1 LIRFIIRRLLS
12 GLLILFLFQT
22 AIFFIVQ
29 IILPGDFVSHL
40 ILGLTLSEA
49 QEMRE
54 AIGLDQPLWE
64 QYLAWLMSLLQ
75 GDLGRSYTWFGGS
88 GASVVSILK
97 SVVPAS
103 ILVFGLG
110 TLIAFMIGQWLG
122 KVTAWRG
129 PGFVSGSVT
138 FSAIALYTSFPPWL
152 AFLMI
157 YFLVNRFGLLPRFFD
172 NSLWMRSDL
181 SLNEVMLAMTYTLI
195 FAFVNMLIIRAIYQM
210 LKRRAFPSVVFVS
223 LLIAIWVGT
232 WQWMGIFPYALNIA
246 QVAALPL
253 LAFVLLSFGEI
264 LLIMRASVLD
274 TMHEPYIVTA
284 RAKGLPDRVVR
295 DRHVTRNAILPVIS
309 ALLIRLPILLTGAV
323 MIEQSLNWEGIGT
336 TLFFAVGRQDIF
348 VVMGLILV
356 IGVISIVTRII
367 LDITHA
373 ALDPRIRYD
382 TTAQRQHL

>member
-1 LIRFIIRRLLS
+1 MIRFIIKRLLS

-22 AIFFIVQ
+22 AVFFIVQ

-49 QEMRE
+49 QEMR
-54 AIGLDQPLWE
+54 AALGLNLPLWE
-64 QYLAWLMSLLQ
+64 RYLAWLMSLLQ
-75 GDLGRSYTWFGGS
+75 GDLGISYSNFGVGT
-88 GASVVSILK
+88 SVMTILK
-97 SVVPAS
+97 TAIPAS

-110 TLIAFMIGQWLG
+110 TLIAFVIGQWLG
-122 KVTAWRG
+122 KVTAWQG
-129 PGFVSGSVT
+129 PGFLSGSVT

-152 AFLMI
+152 AFLMV
-157 YFLVNRFGLLPRFFD
+157 YFLVNRFGLLPRYFD
-172 NSLWMRSDL
+172 NNLWMRAGIGVD
-181 SLNEVMLAMTYTLI
+181 EVMLAMTYTLI
-195 FAFVNMLIIRAIYQM
+195 FAVINLFIIRAIFQ
-210 LKRRAFPSVVFVS
+210 LLVKRAFPNVVFVA

-232 WQWMGIFPYALNIA
+232 WQWMGIYPYALNVA

-274 TMHEPYIVTA
+274 TMHEPYITTA
-284 RAKGLPDRVVR
+284 RAKGLPDHVVR

-323 MIEQSLNWEGIGT
+323 MIEQSLDWEGIGT

-348 VVMGLILV
+348 VVMGLTLV
-356 IGVISIVTRII
+356 IGTISLVTRII
-367 LDITHA
+367 LDIIHA

-382 TTAQRQHL
+382 TSAQRLYL

>member
-1 LIRFIIRRLLS
+1 MIRFIIKRLLS

-22 AIFFIVQ
+22 AVFFIVQ
-29 IILPGDFVSHL
+29 IILPGDLVSHFV
-40 ILGLTLSEA
+40 LGLTLSEA

-64 QYLAWLMSLLQ
+64 QYLAWVMSLLQ
-75 GDLGRSYTWFGGS
+75 GDLGRSYTVFGGS
-88 GASVVSILK
+88 GASVVAILK

-122 KVTAWRG
+122 KVTAWQG

-138 FSAIALYTSFPPWL
+138 FGAIALYTSFPPWL

-172 NSLWMRSDL
+172 NSLWMRAEL
-181 SLNEVMLAMTYTLI
+181 SVEEVMLAMTYTLV
-195 FAFVNMLIIRAIYQM
+195 FAFVNVLIIRTIYQ
-210 LKRRAFPSVVFVS
+210 LLVRRAFPTVLFVA
-223 LLIAIWVGT
+223 LVIAIWVGT
-232 WQWMGIFPYALNIA
+232 WQWMGIYPYALNIA

-264 LLIMRASVLD
+264 LLITRASVLD

-309 ALLIRLPILLTGAV
+309 ALLIRLPLLLTGAV

-373 ALDPRIRYD
+373 VLDPRIRYD
-382 TTAQRQHL
+382 STAQRQYL

>member
-1 LIRFIIRRLLS
+1 
-12 GLLILFLFQT
+12 
-22 AIFFIVQ
+22 
-29 IILPGDFVSHL
+29 
-40 ILGLTLSEA
+40 
-49 QEMRE
+49 
-54 AIGLDQPLWE
+54 
-64 QYLAWLMSLLQ
+64 
-75 GDLGRSYTWFGGS
+75 
-88 GASVVSILK
+88 
-97 SVVPAS
+97 
-103 ILVFGLG
+103 
-110 TLIAFMIGQWLG
+110 
-122 KVTAWRG
+122 
-129 PGFVSGSVT
+129 
-138 FSAIALYTSFPPWL
+138 
-152 AFLMI
+152 
-157 YFLVNRFGLLPRFFD
+157 
-172 NSLWMRSDL
+172 
-181 SLNEVMLAMTYTLI
+181 MLAMTYTLI

>member
-1 LIRFIIRRLLS
+1 MIRFIIRRLLS
-12 GLLILFLFQT
+12 GLLVLFLFVT
-22 AIFFIVQ
+22 AVFFIVQ

-54 AIGLDQPLWE
+54 ALGLNLPMWE
-64 QYLAWLMSLLQ
+64 RYLAWLMSLLQ
-75 GDLGRSYTWFGGS
+75 GDFGTSYSNFGVGT
-88 GASVVSILK
+88 SVISILK
-97 SVVPAS
+97 SVIPAT

-110 TLIAFMIGQWLG
+110 TLIAFVIGQWLG
-122 KVTAWRG
+122 KVTAWQG

-152 AFLMI
+152 AFLMV
-157 YFLVNRFGLLPRFFD
+157 YFVVNRFGLLPRFFN
-172 NSLWMRSDL
+172 NSLWRSAPVGMD
-181 SLNEVMLAMTYTLI
+181 EVMLAMTYTLI
-195 FAFVNMLIIRAIYQM
+195 FAFINVFIIRAIFK
-210 LKRRAFPSVVFVS
+210 LLINRTFPNVVFAA

-232 WQWMGIFPYALNIA
+232 WQWMGIFPYAYNIS

-274 TMHEPYIVTA
+274 TMHEPFIITA
-284 RAKGLPDRVVR
+284 RAKGLPDSVVR

-348 VVMGLILV
+348 LAMGLILV
-356 IGVISIVTRII
+356 IGTISLVTRII

-382 TTAQRQHL
+382 TNAQRQYL

>member
-1 LIRFIIRRLLS
+1 MIRFIIRRLLS

-22 AIFFIVQ
+22 AVFFIVQ

-40 ILGLTLSEA
+40 VLGLTLSEA

-54 AIGLDQPLWE
+54 AIGLDLTLWE
-64 QYLAWLMSLLQ
+64 RYLAWLMSLLQ
-75 GDLGRSYTWFGGS
+75 GDLGLSYTWFGGS

-110 TLIAFMIGQWLG
+110 TLIAFVIGQWLG
-122 KVTAWRG
+122 KVTAWQG

-152 AFLMI
+152 AFLMV
-157 YFLVNRFGLLPRFFD
+157 YFIVNRFGLLPRYFD
-172 NSLWMRSDL
+172 NTMWRNAGMGID
-181 SLNEVMLAMTYTLI
+181 EVMLAMTYTLI
-195 FAFVNMLIIRAIYQM
+195 FAFVNVFIIRAIVQ
-210 LKRRAFPSVVFVS
+210 LLVKWAFPTVVYVA

-232 WQWMGIFPYALNIA
+232 WQFMGIYPYALNIA

-274 TMHEPYIVTA
+274 TLHEPYIITA
-284 RAKGLPDRVVR
+284 RAKGLPDHVVR

-323 MIEQSLNWEGIGT
+323 MIEQSLDWEGIGT

-348 VVMGLILV
+348 VIMGLILV
-356 IGVISIVTRII
+356 IGTISLVTRII

-382 TTAQRQHL
+382 NTAQRLYL

>member
-1 LIRFIIRRLLS
+1 MIRFIIRRLLS
-12 GLLILFLFQT
+12 GLLVLFLFVT
-22 AIFFIVQ
+22 AVFFIVQ

-54 AIGLDQPLWE
+54 ALGLNLPMWE
-64 QYLAWLMSLLQ
+64 RYLAWLMSLLQ
-75 GDLGRSYTWFGGS
+75 GDFGTSYSNFGVGT
-88 GASVVSILK
+88 SVISILK
-97 SVVPAS
+97 SVIPAT

-110 TLIAFMIGQWLG
+110 TLIAFVIGQWLG
-122 KVTAWRG
+122 KVTAWQG

-152 AFLMI
+152 AFLMV
-157 YFLVNRFGLLPRFFD
+157 YFVVNRFGLLPRFFN
-172 NSLWMRSDL
+172 NSLWRSAPVGMD
-181 SLNEVMLAMTYTLI
+181 EVMLAMTYTLI
-195 FAFVNMLIIRAIYQM
+195 FAFINVFIIRAIFK
-210 LKRRAFPSVVFVS
+210 LLINRTFPNVVFAA

-232 WQWMGIFPYALNIA
+232 WQWMGIFPYAYNIS

-274 TMHEPYIVTA
+274 TMHEPFIITA
-284 RAKGLPDRVVR
+284 RAKGLPDSVVR

-348 VVMGLILV
+348 V
-356 IGVISIVTRII
+356 TRII

-382 TTAQRQHL
+382 TNAQRQYL